1 MTTLVIAGGSV
12 KCFGMLGAIQYIH
25 EKIDIQNIHNFY
37 GTSVGSILGYMFCIG
52 QTPLEFIHSVIST
65 KVLEKI
71 QSEFSL
77 ELLLT
82 QQGMVSFDSIQEELE
97 LITLSKHGEL
107 FTMKT
112 LYDKLGKEFC
122 CITFNY
128 SLNKM
133 EILHHTTTPDL
144 PCLTAIQM
152 SSSIPFVFNRMTYNS
167 SIYIDGGI
175 VDNFPIR
182 IALKMGK
189 QNIIGIAAN
198 AISTEEDQPET
209 QNIQLVHLLALPIV
223 IKTDHTIRKYRKRHL
238 IIDVPINQHI
248 LRFDLDV
255 PEIMEMFSTGY
266 KLCKSRLDEVD
277 LKNYIHK

>member
-1 MTTLVIAGGSV
+1 MTTLIISGGSV

-25 EKIDIQNIHNFY
+25 EQIGIQNIHSFY

-65 KVLEKI
+65 KILEKI

-82 QQGMVSFDSIQEELE
+82 HQGMVNFDPIQEELE
-97 LITLSKHGEL
+97 LITLSKYGEL
-107 FTMKT
+107 FTLKT
-112 LYDKLGKEFC
+112 LYDKLGKELC

-182 IALKMGK
+182 VALKMGK
-189 QNIIGIAAN
+189 QHLIGVAAN
-198 AISTEEDQPET
+198 DIPHEDHSEQ
-209 QNIQLVHLLALPIV
+209 QHIQLVHLLTLPIV
-223 IKTDHTIRKYRKRHL
+223 IKTGYTIRKYRKRHL
-238 IIDVPINQHI
+238 IIDVPVSQHV

-255 PEIMEMFSTGY
+255 PEIMEMFSIGY
-266 KLCKSRLDEVD
+266 KVCKTRLKEVD
-277 LKNYIHK
+277 LKNYL